1 MPLTSGTTLSCG
13 LHECPSKCHQ
23 LYDHSKIRCEAVVSM
38 ICPKGHNQRKKCFEP
53 ILCVECDREAKAA
66 EAKRQKEI
74 SRQQKCDEEEA
85 EHLRRMKEIEHQLA
99 EHQQLRRGAQLN
111 EEPKNEIREKLA
123 DLEERKSMNHLSSP
137 SSSMT
142 MTVPPPCASSRSN
155 PSRQSMAQTLAPPPQ
170 LVRAAPFPQT
180 VKISHDSKRTS
191 TETPATSG
199 ALSLSEAEW
208 RLPPKQQLK
217 TPRSAEDAHDN
228 WMSGSDAVWSEVP
241 RANAV
246 SASKEK
252 GFKEELSLVLQKDRA
267 KRDELKRERESQRWK
282 EIVAQRQREKLHAA
296 SKACREA
303 HEKARELEVGRGT
316 LFWRLRSESAS
327 PATAAASAAHSWTAS
342 LSTLTSS
349 AQPPFRPF
357 RSPVSPAPASPS
369 TGLYIPPHRQT

>member
-1 MPLTSGTTLSCG
+1 M
-13 LHECPSKCHQ
+13 
-23 LYDHSKIRCEAVVSM
+23 RCEAVVSV

-85 EHLRRMKEIEHQLA
+85 EHLRRMKEIEDQLA
-99 EHQQLRRGAQLN
+99 EHQKLRRGAQL
-111 EEPKNEIREKLA
+111 KNEIREKLA
-123 DLEERKSMNHLSSP
+123 DLEERKSIIHFSSP

-142 MTVPPPCASSRSN
+142 VTPPCPSSRSN
-155 PSRQSMAQTLAPPPQ
+155 PSRQCMAQTLAPPPQ
-170 LVRAAPFPQT
+170 LVYAVPFPRT
-180 VKISHDSKRTS
+180 VKISHDSKRTG

-199 ALSLSEAEW
+199 ALSPLGAEW

-217 TPRSAEDAHDN
+217 TPQSVEDAHDN
-228 WMSGSDAVWSEVP
+228 WVSGSDAVWSEVT
-241 RANAV
+241 RANAARDNV
-246 SASKEK
+246 ASASKEK
-252 GFKEELSLVLQKDRA
+252 GFKEELSFVLQKDSA

-282 EIVAQRQREKLHAA
+282 EIAAQRQRERLNAA

-316 LFWRLRSESAS
+316 LFWRLRSSVSSA
-327 PATAAASAAHSWTAS
+327 PTAASAAHSWTAS
-342 LSTLTSS
+342 SSTLTSS
-349 AQPPFRPF
+349 AQLPFRPLF
-357 RSPVSPAPASPS
+357 RSPVSPTPASPS

>member
-1 MPLTSGTTLSCG
+1 M
-13 LHECPSKCHQ
+13 
-23 LYDHSKIRCEAVVSM
+23 RCEAVVSM
-38 ICPKGHNQRKKCFEP
+38 VCSKGHNQRKKCFEP

-99 EHQQLRRGAQLN
+99 EHQQLRRGAQLK
-111 EEPKNEIREKLA
+111 EEPKNEIREQLV

-142 MTVPPPCASSRSN
+142 VTPPCPSWRSN
-155 PSRQSMAQTLAPPPQ
+155 PSRQSMARTQAPPPQ
-170 LVRAAPFPQT
+170 LVHAAPFPQT
-180 VKISHDSKRTS
+180 VEISHDSKRTS
-191 TETPATSG
+191 TETSTTSG

-208 RLPPKQQLK
+208 RWPPKQQLK
-217 TPRSAEDAHDN
+217 TPRSVEDARDN
-228 WMSGSDAVWSEVP
+228 WVSGSAVWSELP
-241 RANAV
+241 RDNPA

-282 EIVAQRQREKLHAA
+282 VIAAQRQREKLEDV

-303 HEKARELEVGRGT
+303 HEKPGELGAGGRT
-316 LFWRLRSESAS
+316 PFWRLRSSAS
-327 PATAAASAAHSWTAS
+327 PAPTAVSATHSWTAPS
-342 LSTLTSS
+342 PAHTPS
-349 AQPPFRPF
+349 RPF
-357 RSPVSPAPASPS
+357 RSPVSSTPTSPS

>member
-1 MPLTSGTTLSCG
+1 M
-13 LHECPSKCHQ
+13 
-23 LYDHSKIRCEAVVSM
+23 RCQAVVST

-85 EHLRRMKEIEHQLA
+85 EHLRTLKEIEDQLA
-99 EHQQLRRGAQLN
+99 EHQQLRRGVQLK

-123 DLEERKSMNHLSSP
+123 ELEERRSVNHLSNP

-142 MTVPPPCASSRSN
+142 ITPPCASSRSS
-155 PSRQSMAQTLAPPPQ
+155 PSRQNMAQTLAPPPQ
-170 LVRAAPFPQT
+170 LVHAAPYPQT

-191 TETPATSG
+191 TETPAISC
-199 ALSLSEAEW
+199 ALSPSEAEW
-208 RLPPKQQLK
+208 RLRPKQQLK

-228 WMSGSDAVWSEVP
+228 WVSGSDAEVP
-241 RANAV
+241 SASAARDNAA

-252 GFKEELSLVLQKDRA
+252 GFKEELTLVLQKDRA
-267 KRDELKRERESQRWK
+267 KRDELKQERESQRWK
-282 EIVAQRQREKLHAA
+282 EIATQRQREKLDAT
-296 SKACREA
+296 SKACRET

-316 LFWRLRSESAS
+316 LSWRRSSSAS
-327 PATAAASAAHSWTAS
+327 PAPTGASAAHSWTAS
-342 LSTLTSS
+342 SSPLTSFS
-349 AQPPFRPF
+349 QPPFRPLF
-357 RSPVSPAPASPS
+357 RSPVSPTPANPS